1 LVHQRSLIAIG
12 PALQP
17 LQTDPVI
24 VVGVDGSESAREA
37 LRWALA
43 EARLRN
49 VPVRVVSAWHV
60 APLAYGAPGFAIA
73 DRELFDSF
81 RVAAEQA
88 MDETLDA
95 LADAAKGVQV
105 EKSVIEGNAPHAL
118 VEAAHDA
125 ELLVV
130 GSRGHGEVT
139 GLLLGSVSFQVA
151 HLAPCPVVIVRAHA
165 G

>member
-1 LVHQRSLIAIG
+1 M
-12 PALQP
+12 
-17 LQTDPVI
+17 I
-24 VVGVDGSESAREA
+24 VVGVDGSEAAREA
-37 LRWALA
+37 LAWALG

-49 VPVRVVSAWHV
+49 TPVQVVCAWHV

-88 MDETLDA
+88 MDETVDA
-95 LADAAKGVQV
+95 LADAAKGVRI
-105 EKSVIEGNAPHAL
+105 EKSVVEGAAPNVL
-118 VEAAHDA
+118 IEAAQDA

-130 GSRGHGEVT
+130 GSRGHGPLT

-151 HLAPCPVVIVRAHA
+151 HLAPCPVVIVRPNAS
-165 G
+165 